1 MIHVVMWKFKDDI
14 DGPGEFSGMKKEL
27 EALVGT
33 VPGLISLELGL
44 NTNTSAAAWDV
55 TLRSEHESPHA
66 LEDYRVH
73 PAHKAAA
80 EKISTL
86 MKDRAVVDYRS

>member
-1 MIHVVMWKFKDDI
+1 MWKFKDDI
-14 DGPGEFSGMKKEL
+14 DGPGEFPGMKKEL

-44 NTNTSAAAWDV
+44 NENSSAPAWDV
-55 TLRSEHESPHA
+55 TLRSEHESPRA
-66 LEDYRVH
+66 LEEYRVH

-80 EKISTL
+80 ERISSM
-86 MKDRAVVDYRS
+86 MKDRAVVDYRR